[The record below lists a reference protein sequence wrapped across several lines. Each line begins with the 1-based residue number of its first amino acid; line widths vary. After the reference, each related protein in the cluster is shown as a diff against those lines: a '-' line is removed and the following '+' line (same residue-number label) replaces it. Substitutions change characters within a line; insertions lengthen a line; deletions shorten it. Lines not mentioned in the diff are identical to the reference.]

1 LYLGIHGWS
10 GTHHTFNPLIP
21 FLPADATLIV
31 VDLPGCGQSP
41 SLPEI
46 NKTSIAGAIAGEIEK
61 LPFGPITLIGNCS
74 GGILGLTAMPLLAER
89 IERLILID
97 PFAYAPW
104 YFKIF
109 VQPVVGKLA
118 YYSTFANPIGRW
130 TANASLRKHRAEKS
144 HLTESFQKIDH
155 DAALRYLQMMIDIRG
170 IDEFGWIRLPID
182 ILYGERTFGAVRASA
197 AMWKRIWP
205 QARLHELKGAG
216 HLPIQEATVTVSRIL
231 FSL

>member
-1 LYLGIHGWS
+1 M
-10 GTHHTFNPLIP
+10 
-21 FLPADATLIV
+21 A
-31 VDLPGCGQSP
+31 
-41 SLPEI
+41 EI
-46 NKTSIAGAIAGEIEK
+46 DKAAIARAIAGEIEK

-74 GGILGLTAMPLLAER
+74 GGILGLTAMPLIAER

-109 VQPVVGKLA
+109 VQPVLGKLA

-155 DAALRYLQMMIDIRG
+155 RAALRYLQTMIDIRG
-170 IDEFGWIRLPID
+170 IDEFAWIRHPID
-182 ILYGERTFGAVRASA
+182 ILYGERTFGAVRASV
-197 AMWKRIWP
+197 AMWKRILP
-205 QARLHELKGAG
+205 QARVLELKGAG
-216 HLPIQEATVTVSRIL
+216 HLPIQEATAELSRII
-231 FSL
+231 FNHD